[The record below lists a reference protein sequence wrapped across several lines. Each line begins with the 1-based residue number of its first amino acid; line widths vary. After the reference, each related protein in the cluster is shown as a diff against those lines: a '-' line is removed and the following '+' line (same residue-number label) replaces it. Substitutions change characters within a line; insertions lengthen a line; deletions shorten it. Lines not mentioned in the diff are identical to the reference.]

1 MIVTLAQILATL
13 RDMQRRDPA
22 ADPVISVDLRDPR
35 FDWTAIHGCTD
46 GGYPGIDV
54 GQRRDC
60 RLRTTRQDGL
70 HVHWFA
76 DRIEMH
82 VDRVDPTRD
91 PIGHALADTKAG
103 EGAIKGSLLGLFLAA
118 VTGDAR
124 LIGVGA
130 AIGAIGGA
138 ATPARPARV
147 VPLARLLAA
156 HAH

>member
-13 RDMQRRDPA
+13 RDMQRRNPA
-22 ADPVISVDLRDPR
+22 ADPVISVALHDPR
-35 FDWTAIHGCTD
+35 FDWTAIRGCTD

-70 HVHWFA
+70 HIHWFA

-82 VDRVDPTRD
+82 VDRVDPTRN

-103 EGAIKGSLLGLFLAA
+103 EGVIKGSLIGLFLAA

-124 LIGVGA
+124 LIGIGA
-130 AIGAIGGA
+130 AVGAIGGA
-138 ATPARPARV
+138 SIPARRARV
-147 VPLARLLAA
+147 VPLGRLLAA
-156 HAH
+156 YP